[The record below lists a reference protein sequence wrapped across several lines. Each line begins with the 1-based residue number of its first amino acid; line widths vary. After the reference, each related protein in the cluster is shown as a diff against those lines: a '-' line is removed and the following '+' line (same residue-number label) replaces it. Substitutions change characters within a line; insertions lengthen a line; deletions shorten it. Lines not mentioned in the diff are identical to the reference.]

1 MLPTQQPVRMALLFG
16 CLKILLTFLFE
27 NLTELTDW
35 TIGTCIYKHISQ
47 QQTLLYHVY
56 SLSSKFITCAW
67 LQKISRGQ
75 GID

>member
-35 TIGTCIYKHISQ
+35 TIGTCIYKDISQ

-67 LQKISRGQ
+67 LQKISGGQ